1 MLADALE
8 EAFRARGGTIERSS
22 ARLSIDGG
30 RACIEGHNADI
41 IVVAAGVR
49 SRALMEQAGHI
60 VPLIA
65 ERGYHIRAAAGEWP
79 AYLPP
84 LVFEDRAM
92 IVPRFADTVQAA
104 SFVEFHSPGAPPDP
118 RNWARLESHVT
129 ELGVP
134 FNPPFTRSTGRL
146 AAIDDQ

>member
-22 ARLSIDGG
+22 ARLSIDDG

-65 ERGYHIRAAAGEWP
+65 ERGSHNRAAPGERT
-79 AYLPP
+79 ASLPP
-84 LVFEDRAM
+84 PV
-92 IVPRFADTVQAA
+92 FADHAMHVRYAERSVGEVWGREWTY
-104 SFVEFHSPGAPPDP
+104 
-118 RNWARLESHVT
+118 RESA
-129 ELGVP
+129 L
-134 FNPPFTRSTGRL
+134 
-146 AAIDDQ
+146 

>member
-22 ARLSIDGG
+22 ARLSIDDG

-65 ERGYHIRAAAGEWP
+65 ESGYNTHAAKGEWP
-79 AYLPP
+79 ASLSP
-84 LVFEDRAM
+84 L
-92 IVPRFADTVQAA
+92 
-104 SFVEFHSPGAPPDP
+104 
-118 RNWARLESHVT
+118 RLEDSAMTVKRIADP
-129 ELGVP
+129 VP
-134 FNPPFTRSTGRL
+134 AEKGRR
-146 AAIDDQ
+146 